1 MDSYY
6 PEAWSGRPRARVK
19 RSTAT
24 DLCVHGSLSA
34 YNIYTAASL
43 EETGYIELLKLVDV
57 IRAAGQEV
65 LVVDSDDLQVSPFIR
80 VACLQTD
87 L

>member
-1 MDSYY
+1 MIL
-6 PEAWSGRPRARVK
+6 
-19 RSTAT
+19 
-24 DLCVHGSLSA
+24 DLCVTP
-34 YNIYTAASL
+34 NNTAASL

-65 LVVDSDDLQVSPFIR
+65 LVVDSDDLQVS
-80 VACLQTD
+80 VSVEQCLQTD